1 MKAQQLQQEFARV
14 LSSRLPNLY
23 KEMKPFF
30 SLEKNGK
37 NAVVPQRGMLVQ
49 PIQHIIDSLNC
60 SYICTNPEAFL
71 DGLCDCVVG
80 NYPQTIM
87 SAYNMMNMDGQSTD
101 IKDFDRN
108 LHSLLCGI
116 KSPLIVSCNVDLHTL
131 RFSGSRC
138 LQYNK
143 GNWFFNNIHIYEMPP
158 TAFPTALD
166 SVLLILEK
174 DDAPFLD
181 NTQTYGLHLNS
192 STQTEDESQSMEV
205 ILMPMYNSKGIAE
218 DYLIVFP
225 LHPLW
230 YNSQAMIHSLKI
242 NIDYDKLNFSPQ
254 I

>member
-1 MKAQQLQQEFARV
+1 MKAQQLQQEFTRV

-23 KEMKPFF
+23 EEMKPFF

-60 SYICTNPEAFL
+60 SYKFTNPGAFL

-80 NYPQTIM
+80 NYPQSIM
-87 SAYNMMNMDGQSTD
+87 LAYNFMNKDGQSTD

-108 LHSLLCGI
+108 LLSLLCDI

-131 RFSGSRC
+131 RFGGSRC
-138 LQYNK
+138 LQFNE

-158 TAFPTALD
+158 TAFPTAFD

-174 DDAPFLD
+174 DDAPYLD
-181 NTQTYGLHLNS
+181 DTQTYGIHLNNS
-192 STQTEDESQSMEV
+192 IITTDINQSMEV
-205 ILMPMYNSKGIAE
+205 MLAPMRNSKGITE

-225 LHPLW
+225 QHPLLF
-230 YNSQAMIHSLKI
+230 NSQAKIHSLKI
-242 NIDYDKLNFSPQ
+242 YIDYNKLRLSPQ